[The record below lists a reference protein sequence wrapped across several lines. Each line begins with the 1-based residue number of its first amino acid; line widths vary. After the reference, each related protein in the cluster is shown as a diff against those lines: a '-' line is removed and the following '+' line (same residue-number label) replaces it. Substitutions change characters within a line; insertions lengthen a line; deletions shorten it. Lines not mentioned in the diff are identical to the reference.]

1 MIGLVPQRELRAAY
15 AVGVAAGDRAVMAG
29 QRLVFLQGSETEHD
43 IVGPTRAVGYVDLG
57 DDTAEAEE
65 AHAQAAVVGHRE
77 DVDRLSILRGA
88 VRRVIERRG
97 PAEVSSPDHRRQ
109 CRGDG
114 KGACRARTA
123 FALEAEAACE
133 VYHGISFLRARS
145 QSAGRASTPKL
156 YGVEAPPQAEAD
168 ANARG
173 REGSDPAPP
182 WRRWGRPGKSPAAAT
197 SATVRFRDQP
207 NVA

>member
-97 PAEVSSPDHRRQ
+97 PAEVSSRDHRRQ
-109 CRGDG
+109 CRGDS
-114 KGACRARTA
+114 KGVCRVRTA
-123 FALEAEAACE
+123 FALHAEAACE
-133 VYHGISFLRARS
+133 VYHGISFLRARANLPAATTPCTAS
-145 QSAGRASTPKL
+145 RLRRKPKPMSTLGEGKEAIPRRHGGAGTVR
-156 YGVEAPPQAEAD
+156 EI
-168 ANARG
+168 ARG
-173 REGSDPAPP
+173 CNLSHGPIS
-182 WRRWGRPGKSPAAAT
+182 
-197 SATVRFRDQP
+197 
-207 NVA
+207 

>member
-97 PAEVSSPDHRRQ
+97 PAEVSSRDHRRQ

-114 KGACRARTA
+114 KSAYRVRTA
-123 FALEAEAACE
+123 FALDAEAACE
-133 VYHGISFLRARS
+133 VYHGISFLRARA
-145 QSAGRASTPKL
+145 QSAGREHPPNCTASRLRRKPK
-156 YGVEAPPQAEAD
+156 PMP
-168 ANARG
+168 R
-173 REGSDPAPP
+173 
-182 WRRWGRPGKSPAAAT
+182 
-197 SATVRFRDQP
+197 
-207 NVA
+207 